1 MDNRSC
7 SYLDNLRVDHGADAV
22 DRINQ
27 QREAN
32 DKARQELLQNQSGEN
47 RHQSQDLP
55 FVYWTKTDKK
65 GNATDTLSASK
76 VLLKS
81 GMNEGTALLSTNE
94 KYISFEIDK
103 NCVRGALDKKAATYK
118 SDSDKVYKIATVKD
132 MKDVAIKISDS
143 TAIMFTPATI
153 KDMKKKANAG
163 EQSGDC
169 CI

>member
-1 MDNRSC
+1 MLTMVLMLLTVSTSSVKQMIKPDK
-7 SYLDNLRVDHGADAV
+7 SYFKTKVVKIDTSR
-22 DRINQ
+22 
-27 QREAN
+27 
-32 DKARQELLQNQSGEN
+32 KTC
-47 RHQSQDLP
+47 P

-143 TAIMFTPATI
+143 TAIMFTPASI
-153 KDMKKKANAG
+153 KKKKKT
-163 EQSGDC
+163 SSSSSSSPLSSSS
-169 CI
+169 